1 MSALLQ
7 VIAVGSNLV
16 LVADKVPEL
25 KYERSC
31 RAAVEAAAM
40 PNRNQDA
47 CLQDEKAAKAKLQQ
61 EWGEFT
67 GTQKSHCVKLS
78 TTGGFPSYVELLT
91 CVEMSKAAAELP
103 KGSSAAG
110 PPIERGTVGEGTK
123 P

>member
-7 VIAVGSNLV
+7 IIAVGSNLV
-16 LVADKVPEL
+16 LVADKIPEL
-25 KYERSC
+25 KYEQSC
-31 RAAVEAAAM
+31 RAAVEAATM

-61 EWGEFT
+61 EWTGFT
-67 GTQKSHCVKLS
+67 APQKAHCVKLS

-103 KGSSAAG
+103 KGNTAATG
-110 PPIERGTVGEGTK
+110 VGRSTVGTGSK

>member
-1 MSALLQ
+1 MSVLLQ
-7 VIAVGSNLV
+7 VIATGAQLV

-25 KYERSC
+25 KYQTSC

-40 PNRNQDA
+40 PNRNENA
-47 CLQDEKAAKAKLQQ
+47 CLQDEKAAKAKLKQ
-61 EWGEFT
+61 EWAQFT
-67 GTQKSHCVKLS
+67 PAQRSHCVKLS

-103 KGSSAAG
+103 KGNAAATR
-110 PPIERGTVGEGTK
+110 IDRGTVGSGSK